1 MFFMDFA
8 TVRRLK
14 ARKFLMTLA
23 GSVPAFNGPQAG
35 ALELTQPI
43 QQGFHFWS
51 EVLTIAFTTINSAG
65 ADDGVNQLTCQFKDG
80 ANQLGLSNTFIDLST
95 LAAPGR
101 QRATGLA
108 GDPSGQLATVG
119 IPFPH
124 LWLGTGSLIADLR
137 NASNSANLFRATWNG
152 YLIPESMIN
161 QFDAWAASAGAP
173 GAMIGQ

>member
-14 ARKFLMTLA
+14 ARKFLYTLS
-23 GSVPAFNGPQAG
+23 GSVPAFNGSNAG

-51 EVLTIAFTTINSAG
+51 EILTISFTTLNSAG
-65 ADDGVNQLTCQFKDG
+65 ADDGVNQITAQFKDG
-80 ANQLGLSNTFIDLST
+80 ANQLGLSNTFIDLAT
-95 LAAPGR
+95 LSAPGR
-101 QRATGLA
+101 QRSTGVA
-108 GDPSGQLATVG
+108 GDPSNQLSTAG

-137 NASNSANLFRATWNG
+137 NASNTANNFRGTWNG

-161 QFDAWAASAGAP
+161 QFDAWAASPNGP
-173 GAMIGQ
+173 GNMVGQ